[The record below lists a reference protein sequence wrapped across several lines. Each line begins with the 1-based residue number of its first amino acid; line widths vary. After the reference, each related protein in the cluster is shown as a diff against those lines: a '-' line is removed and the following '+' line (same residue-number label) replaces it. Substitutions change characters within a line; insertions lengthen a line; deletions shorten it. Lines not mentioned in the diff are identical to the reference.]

1 MGGLV
6 GKPSSRADF
15 DALCTT
21 TDGIFGFRF
30 FPFNILIN
38 IDFSRELW
46 ESRKGFI
53 ILEIQNLVWISIDIM
68 LDSKRMLWI
77 GVVRKAPSAD
87 GRWV

>member
-6 GKPSSRADF
+6 GKPSSRPDF
-15 DALCTT
+15 DVLCTK
-21 TDGIFGFRF
+21 TDGIFGFPF

-46 ESRKGFI
+46 ECRMGFI